1 MSRNENSAA
10 PGLTAGR
17 HGRRSAQALATRP
30 GSRRGPSRRRLLT
43 SAGAA
48 LGAGA
53 VAGGVAAYLADR
65 GGKPASGGRGQRR
78 PFPFYGAHQA
88 GIATPAQDRLAFGSL
103 NVVSDAGRADVRDL
117 LRAWTDAAAR
127 MTRGQLV
134 GEDTEMSAPP
144 VDTGEAVG
152 SPVSRL
158 TITIG
163 YGPSLFDHRFGLAG
177 KRPAALAPLPPLPNE
192 NLDPNYSGGDL
203 CVQACSDD
211 PLVAFHAVRN
221 LARLG
226 MGVVAH
232 NWMELGFGRTSTTT
246 TAQATPRNLLG
257 FKDGTRNIKA
267 EQTQLMDEH
276 VWVGPETDQP
286 WLRGGSYLVTRKI
299 RMFVENWDRDYLQD
313 QENVIGRAK
322 VSGAPLSGGTEFTTP
337 ELRGQEV
344 RPVRDPARLAHPP
357 GQPRAQRRD
366 PDPAPRLL
374 LHRRHRP
381 ADRHAARRPVLHRVH
396 EEPQPVHQAAAG
408 AGRRRAQRVHPA
420 HRQRGVRLPAG
431 PAARPALGRHPVRLT
446 AATVRRRGQ
455 CDSRDTWSPLAP
467 TRKSRSAPVSA
478 CSTWST

>member
-1 MSRNENSAA
+1 MSRNESSAVGG
-10 PGLTAGR
+10 PGLT
-17 HGRRSAQALATRP
+17 P
-30 GSRRGPSRRRLLT
+30 GPPRDPSRRRLLAG
-43 SAGAA
+43 AGAA

-65 GGKPASGGRGQRR
+65 GGNPASGAGGAAQTV
-78 PFPFYGAHQA
+78 PFYGAHQA

-127 MTRGQLV
+127 MTRGHLV

-163 YGPSLFDHRFGLAG
+163 FGSSLFGHRFGLAG

-192 NLDPNYSGGDL
+192 NLDPNFSGGDL

-267 EQTQLMDEH
+267 EQTKLMDEH
-276 VWVGPETDQP
+276 VWVGPESDQP
-286 WLRGGSYLVTRKI
+286 WLRGGSYLVSRKI

-322 VSGAPLSGGTEFTTP
+322 VSGAPLSGGTEFTAP
-337 ELRGQEV
+337 NFAARKSGQHAI
-344 RPVRDPARLAHPP
+344 PPDSHIRLASHEHNGGTRILRRGYSFTDGIDPQAGTLLGGLFFIAFMKNPSQFVKLQQALADDALNEYIHHTGSAVFACPP
-357 GQPRAQRRD
+357 G
-366 PDPAPRLL
+366 L
-374 LHRRHRP
+374 RP
-381 ADRHAARRPVLHRVH
+381 
-396 EEPQPVHQAAAG
+396 
-408 AGRRRAQRVHPA
+408 
-420 HRQRGVRLPAG
+420 
-431 PAARPALGRHPVRLT
+431 
-446 AATVRRRGQ
+446 GQ
-455 CDSRDTWSPLAP
+455 HWGDTLFA
-467 TRKSRSAPVSA
+467 
-478 CSTWST
+478 